1 MKTPKKRVGPTKSAS
16 NGFTT
21 KDEDGPSTLDLH
33 VEMKDKEWRTL
44 RRCEGAL
51 LPQSCLG
58 EQICILLLPRN
69 EKIAKKVPALA
80 WSEGWLDRIDVF
92 YHPPVTPS
100 RFTEFSSLIGMFAGG
115 FFFFFWVNILVLIV
129 ALLAKACDHS
139 EIYMN
144 KYLFRYAATPVTRD
158 LEHKN
163 APWWMWSFANKNG
176 LTLIMLW
183 GV

>member
-1 MKTPKKRVGPTKSAS
+1 MVPVRWT
-16 NGFTT
+16 F
-21 KDEDGPSTLDLH
+21 
-33 VEMKDKEWRTL
+33 MWRW
-44 RRCEGAL
+44 R
-51 LPQSCLG
+51 
-58 EQICILLLPRN
+58 IRN
-69 EKIAKKVPALA
+69 EGPCAGVKEPSSPKAVWENKYVFFFSPVMRKSQKKVPALA